1 MSKEVSQLI
10 TQKALA
16 IGFNNIKFIEAK
28 PLLDSEEHFLE
39 WRKKGYA
46 ADMDYLLKDDPIH
59 ARPEYLLENA
69 KTLIMMTANYY
80 SPCPPR
86 PSLEHGRIA
95 SYAVGLDYHKVLKQK
110 IKLLMEDA
118 EIKEVLKHA
127 KFFTDAVPL
136 LEKSFAKRAGLG
148 FQGRNSLLIS
158 RETGSFNFIVEIITD
173 LVIEPSLREDSVVI
187 ARSVKHDVAIP
198 STEAGRLLRSAR
210 NDSRS
215 PHNDDISCGNCTRCM
230 DICPTNALPNEY
242 QLDARK
248 CISYHTIENRN
259 EIPEELAK
267 NFGEWIFGCDL
278 CQTICPYNRKVIPSE
293 ASESRTGL
301 PRHSVPRYDNS
312 FPEFSPEAGF
322 GHWLYLPEIIELQ
335 PGKHKNK
342 SELIS
347 RLETHKF
354 IDPSALSQ
362 IKTYLEKQNE
372 LTEEVYDRIF
382 QIKFAR
388 TPLLRPKRK
397 GLIRNAEIVLRNSST
412 NL

>member
-1 MSKEVSQLI
+1 MSQEIANLI
-10 TQKALA
+10 SQKALA
-16 IGFNNIKFIEAK
+16 IGFNNVKFIEAK
-28 PLLDSEEHFLE
+28 PLLESEEHFLE

-46 ADMDYLLKDDPIH
+46 ADMNYLLKDDPIH

-86 PSLEHGRIA
+86 PSPEHGRIA

-110 IKLLMEDA
+110 IKELTEDP
-118 EIKEVLKHA
+118 EIKEVLKNT
-127 KFFTDAVPL
+127 KIFTDAVPL
-136 LEKSFAKRAGLG
+136 LEKSFAKKAGLG
-148 FQGRNSLLIS
+148 FRGRNTLLIS

-173 LVIEPSLREDSVVI
+173 LDLTDPNSSRLGAQGSENNINSAPNPEPT
-187 ARSVKHDVAIP
+187 AF
-198 STEAGRLLRSAR
+198 
-210 NDSRS
+210 ND
-215 PHNDDISCGNCTRCM
+215 CGNCTRCM

-267 NFGEWIFGCDL
+267 NFGEWLFGCDL
-278 CQTICPYNRKVIPSE
+278 CQTICPYNRMGGAQGS
-293 ASESRTGL
+293 GL
-301 PRHSVPRYDNS
+301 GYT
-312 FPEFSPEAGF
+312 FPELSPEAGF

-335 PGKHKNK
+335 PGKHKDKAELLK
-342 SELIS
+342 S
-347 RLETHKF
+347 LETHKF
-354 IDPSALSQ
+354 VDSTALNQ

-397 GLIRNAEIVLRNSST
+397 GLIRNAEIVFRNS
-412 NL
+412 N

>member
-1 MSKEVSQLI
+1 MSKEIAKLI
-10 TQKALA
+10 TEKALA
-16 IGFNNIKFIEAK
+16 IGFNDIKFIEAK
-28 PLLDSEEHFLE
+28 PLLESEKHFIQ
-39 WRKKGYA
+39 WREKGYA
-46 ADMDYLLKDDPIH
+46 ADMNYLLKDNPIH

-69 KTLIMMTANYY
+69 RTLIMMTASYY

-95 SYAVGLDYHKVLKQK
+95 AYAVGLDYHKVLKQK
-110 IKLLMEDA
+110 LQLLMEDP

-148 FQGRNSLLIS
+148 FQGRNTLLIS
-158 RETGSFNFIVEIITD
+158 KETGSFNFIVEIVTD
-173 LVIEPSLREDSVVI
+173 LVIPSEASGSREAWI
-187 ARSVKHDVAIP
+187 A
-198 STEAGRLLRSAR
+198 T
-210 NDSRS
+210 S
-215 PHNDDISCGNCTRCM
+215 PLAPRNDDITCGNCTRCM

-242 QLDARK
+242 ELDARK
-248 CISYHTIENRN
+248 CISYHTIENRG

-267 NFGEWIFGCDL
+267 NFGEWVFGCDL

-293 ASESRTGL
+293 ASGSRAGL
-301 PRHSVPRYDNS
+301 PRHYVPRNDDP

-322 GHWLYLPEIIELQ
+322 GHWLYLPEIVELQ

-342 SELIS
+342 TELIS

-354 IDPSALSQ
+354 IDIQALPQ
-362 IKTYLEKQNE
+362 IKTYLEKQEE
-372 LTEEVYDRIF
+372 LSEEVYDRIF

-397 GLIRNAEIVLRNSST
+397 GLIRNAEIVLSNRSN
-412 NL
+412 